1 MTRRQVLIEE
11 KVTLAA
17 TRYLDDP
24 AGLAEVLDAIDALA
38 DNPRP
43 PGSVPYGPTVCR
55 LHIGAYR
62 VMYEIT
68 DTEIKVGHIAR
79 IL

>member
-1 MTRRQVLIEE
+1 MTRQIIVED
-11 KVTLAA
+11 KVSLSAA
-17 TRYLDDP
+17 KFLDDP
-24 AGLAEVLDAIDALA
+24 QGFGETLDAIAALA
-38 DNPRP
+38 EDPRP

-55 LHIGAYR
+55 LHVGRYR

-79 IL
+79 VL